1 MTKKEIEKPL
11 IYPLFSK
18 VVYTL
23 NTLPGEKEIQII
35 LKEVKNKKFKNVSQA
50 SSMSEDIHVLDSKNL
65 KSLKQM
71 LEQEIKNYAISFLKY
86 KDNFQITTSWF
97 TNTGKDG
104 YSEFHNHSNAM
115 FSGCFY
121 IKTNPETDKIS
132 FSNFNSPTWLL
143 EPEEYNIYNCR
154 QMNFD
159 VYPGLLILFPA
170 EMFHRVK
177 LNVNSEERI
186 SLAFNV
192 VPVGKFGHNDSSLNI
207 IKCK

>member
-23 NTLPGEKEIQII
+23 NTLPGEKEIGLI
-35 LKEVKNKKFKNVSQA
+35 LKEYKNKKFEKTSKG
-50 SSMSEDIHVLDSKNL
+50 SLMSEDIHVLESKNL
-65 KSLKQM
+65 KSLKKM
-71 LEQEIKNYAISFLKY
+71 LEQEIKNYTNSFLNY
-86 KDNFQITTSWF
+86 ENDFQITTSWF
-97 TNTGKDG
+97 TNTKKDG
-104 YSEFHNHSNAM
+104 YSEFHYHSNAM

-121 IKTNPETDKIS
+121 VKADPKTDKIC

-143 EPEEYNIYNCR
+143 KPKEYNIYNGGE
-154 QMNFD
+154 MNFE
-159 VYPGLLILFPA
+159 VYPGFLILFPA
-170 EMFHRVK
+170 EMYHRVK
-177 LNVNSEERI
+177 INVNDDERI

-192 VPVGKFGHNDSSLNI
+192 IPVGKFGYKDSTLNI